1 VVVGPAASDE
11 AMFAPRAALAELI
24 EISPSE
30 TALLVNL
37 TSSERNCE
45 GAAPPSND
53 DDVAVSLRLV
63 LPGGAKLVAG
73 SYGLPAPTSDPAAPP
88 APTLTT
94 TVKLHGRRHE
104 LRPGGVLEVTELDA
118 SPQGRLDGLLKLEF
132 PGDAERPSTRV
143 SGRFLAHFC
152 KVNRLR

>member
-1 VVVGPAASDE
+1 
-11 AMFAPRAALAELI
+11 MFAPRAALAELI

-37 TSSERNCE
+37 TSSERGCE
-45 GAAPPSND
+45 GVAPPPQE
-53 DDVAVSLRLV
+53 DDVAVSIRLS
-63 LPGGAKLVAG
+63 LPAGFKLEPG
-73 SYGLPAPTSDPAAPP
+73 SYTSSVPVPDAAPQ
-88 APTLTT
+88 PTLTT
-94 TVKLHGRRHE
+94 TIKLGKRRFE
-104 LRPGGVLEVTELDA
+104 LAPGGALEVTDLDA
-118 SPQGRLDGLLKLEF
+118 SPQGRIQGLLKLEF